1 MSRECTEQ
9 RVDGGVV
16 EVIRSV
22 LRDRITD
29 ARRGGRSEEG
39 LSTVQEEMHRPS
51 GRERVRRVAENQLE
65 TCSRGHHCVLNGA
78 ESNDGKKVA
87 NVCLKKIDV
96 VVRGNTLQG
105 TS

>member
-1 MSRECTEQ
+1 MKK
-9 RVDGGVV
+9 
-16 EVIRSV
+16 
-22 LRDRITD
+22 
-29 ARRGGRSEEG
+29 G

-87 NVCLKKIDV
+87 NVCLKKKIDV
-96 VVRGNTLQG
+96 VVRNTLQG